1 MGYDKTDELTINTI
15 RVLAVSLS
23 FLPRRRALFSP
34 CFCYPA
40 MAVM

>member
-23 FLPRRRALFSP
+23 FLPRRR
-34 CFCYPA
+34 FCYPA